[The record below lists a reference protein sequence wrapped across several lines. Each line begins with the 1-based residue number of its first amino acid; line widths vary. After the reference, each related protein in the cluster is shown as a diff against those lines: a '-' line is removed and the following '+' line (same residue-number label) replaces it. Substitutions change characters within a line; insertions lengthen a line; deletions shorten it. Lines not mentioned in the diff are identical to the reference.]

1 VARSET
7 KDVADVVL
15 ELGEIPPVMC
25 HLGDLNQVFLNMIVN
40 AADAIEEKGERG
52 EIRILSRVDGEHVE
66 IQISDTGAGVPDRI
80 RLKVF
85 DPFFT
90 TKDVGRGTGQGL
102 ALARA
107 VVQDKHDGVISLRSQ
122 VGVGTTF
129 TIRLPVGGRATTG
142 AAA

>member
-52 EIRILSRVDGEHVE
+52 EIRIRSRVDGEHVE
-66 IQISDTGAGVPDRI
+66 IQVSDTGAGIPESI

-122 VGVGTTF
+122 AGVGTTF
-129 TIRLPVGGRATTG
+129 TIRLPVGGRAKTG